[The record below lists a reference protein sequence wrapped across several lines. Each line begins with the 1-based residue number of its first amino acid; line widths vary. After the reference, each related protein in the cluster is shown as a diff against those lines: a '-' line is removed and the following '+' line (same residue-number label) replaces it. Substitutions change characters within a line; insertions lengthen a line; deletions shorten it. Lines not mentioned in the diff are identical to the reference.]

1 MKSITF
7 ILSLLLGLFLL
18 SCEDGNKTDTNS
30 PVKDENEEQVTKEVT
45 MEEALAKRWMYKERV
60 STDGE
65 KKFLYGDESSDVIL
79 RLDGN
84 GYFIIYDSITDPNLI
99 EKGVRKIE
107 QRSSG
112 QWDLLADDLLVLRKI
127 TNDTV
132 TVDSL
137 HIDSIKDDKLITTT
151 INKNKITYFSI
162 D

>member
-1 MKSITF
+1 MKSISV
-7 ILSLLLGLFLL
+7 ILFGLGLLLI
-18 SCEDGNKTDTNS
+18 SCEDNNS
-30 PVKDENEEQVTKEVT
+30 ENTETPIKKKAENNGANEST
-45 MEEALAKRWMYKERV
+45 MEEAVSKRWMYKERV

-65 KKFLYGDESSDVIL
+65 KKFSYGDESSDVIL
-79 RLDGN
+79 RLDNN
-84 GYFIIYDSITDPNLI
+84 GYFIIYDSITDPRLI

-112 QWDLLADDLLVLRKI
+112 QWELLSDDLLVLRKI

-132 TVDSL
+132 IVDSL
-137 HIDSIKDDKLITTT
+137 RIDSVKDGKLVTTT